1 MSIHNRISKIIEYT
15 QLTQKEFADAIDT
28 NPSKISHILNERN
41 GPSLEIVSQ
50 IKTRFPEINWDWI
63 VFGKGEMLQSEEK
76 SEEKKEII
84 NEKEQKEIPTP
95 LPNLF
100 SMIDDNFEERID
112 TSSEFNISTNIK
124 EETTISDSQP
134 LENVEK
140 INIKK
145 IVIFYDNGK
154 FECYEP

>member
-76 SEEKKEII
+76 KEII

-112 TSSEFNISTNIK
+112 TSPEFNISTNIK